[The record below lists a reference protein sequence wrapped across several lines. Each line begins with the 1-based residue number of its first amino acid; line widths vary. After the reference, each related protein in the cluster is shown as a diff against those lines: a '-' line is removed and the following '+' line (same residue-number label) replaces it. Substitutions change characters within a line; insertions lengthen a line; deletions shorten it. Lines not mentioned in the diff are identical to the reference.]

1 MRSLALGCVAA
12 AALILALPA
21 QAATMSE
28 CAAQWKAAKAAKQTE
43 GKTYREFSKACMGGA
58 AVAQADPATPDKPDT
73 SKDSDLRRQ
82 AGVNDI
88 GAASGKKANKN
99 GDAGAATDKPAAKA
113 NRKKSAS
120 PAAQRQRACGA
131 EWKADKAAGKVEKG
145 MTWPKYWSACS
156 KRKKAESA

>member
-1 MRSLALGCVAA
+1 MKAVALGCVAA
-12 AALILALPA
+12 AALIFAMPA

-43 GKTYREFSKACMGGA
+43 GKTYREFSKACMGGGKA
-58 AVAQADPATPDKPDT
+58 STEASTKADPATK
-73 SKDSDLRRQ
+73 SDL
-82 AGVNDI
+82 A
-88 GAASGKKANKN
+88 K
-99 GDAGAATDKPAAKA
+99 DAGAGEVGKKSSAKKTDKADAGDKTPA
-113 NRKKSAS
+113 RKSSAAS
-120 PAAQRQRACGA
+120 RQKACGV

>member
-1 MRSLALGCVAA
+1 MRIVALGCVTA

-43 GKTYREFSKACMGGA
+43 GKSYREFSRACMGGSA
-58 AVAQADPATPDKPDT
+58 KANTKADPATR
-73 SKDSDLRRQ
+73 SDLAKE
-82 AGVNDI
+82 AGASEV
-88 GAASGKKANKN
+88 GKPSSATKASKTETGGKTSTRKSSAAS
-99 GDAGAATDKPAAKA
+99 
-113 NRKKSAS
+113 
-120 PAAQRQRACGA
+120 RQKACGA

>member
-1 MRSLALGCVAA
+1 MKVVALGCVTAA
-12 AALILALPA
+12 AFIFAMPV

-28 CAAQWKAAKAAKQTE
+28 CAAQWKALKDARQAE
-43 GKTYREFSKACMGGA
+43 GKTYREFSKTCMGGTRT
-58 AVAQADPATPDKPDT
+58 AQAATKPDT
-73 SKDSDLRRQ
+73 SKDNDLAKQ
-82 AGVNDI
+82 AGASDV
-88 GAASGKKANKN
+88 GTASGKTARPSKKAK
-99 GDAGAATDKPAAKA
+99 DEKSATEPK
-113 NRKKSAS
+113 KKSAS

>member
-1 MRSLALGCVAA
+1 MRIVALGCVAA
-12 AALILALPA
+12 AAVFIAMPA
-21 QAATMSE
+21 QAATLSE

-43 GKTYREFSKACMGGA
+43 GKTYKEFSRACMGGA
-58 AVAQADPATPDKPDT
+58 VVAQADAAKPDGKPDN
-73 SKDSDLRRQ
+73 SKDSNLRRQ

-88 GAASGKKANKN
+88 GSASGKKASTADS
-99 GDAGAATDKPAAKA
+99 GKPAAKKTG
-113 NRKKSAS
+113 KKSAS